1 MGHTHDIHNSR
12 LSGEACV
19 HFPGGLPFLMGTTQA
34 CTMEGIMCSCLT
46 AVVVHMYKEYYS
58 ASSSTAH
65 APKQFGPFEEEKN
78 NFFHLAVKTLRVI
91 MDIDTKVTSCSFGV
105 AWP

>member
-1 MGHTHDIHNSR
+1 MGHTHDIHDSR

-46 AVVVHMYKEYYS
+46 AVVAHRYKEYYS

-65 APKQFGPFEEEKN
+65 APKQFDPFEEEKN
-78 NFFHLAVKTLRVI
+78 NFLHLGLH
-91 MDIDTKVTSCSFGV
+91 
-105 AWP
+105 